1 MVNIMRATVRT
12 VWREPAAVCVYCLGD
27 LLRESDGTW
36 RAAGTEG
43 DDARRCPSP
52 DACGHV
58 HAGASCRRCGK
69 ALVPNLQASADVWF
83 ARYPLPGRASG
94 ACGDDGAV
102 HEVTV
107 DLRSWSR
114 V

>member
-1 MVNIMRATVRT
+1 MLNIMLTTVRT
-12 VWREPAAVCVYCLGD
+12 VWREQAAVCLFCLGD
-27 LLRESDGTW
+27 LLRESDGPW

-107 DLRSWSR
+107 D
-114 V
+114 

>member
-52 DACGHV
+52 DAFGHV
-58 HAGASCRRCGK
+58 HAGHRAVVAARRWSPIRRHRQIAG
-69 ALVPNLQASADVWF
+69 S
-83 ARYPLPGRASG
+83 PGTRCLA
-94 ACGDDGAV
+94 AHRC
-102 HEVTV
+102 
-107 DLRSWSR
+107 LR
-114 V
+114 